1 MGSELLGLLKM
12 DMYNRIGR
20 DCPFTGCLWSTLQLS
35 LEQESNVRVE
45 SGGER
50 KMTDWEGGIVA
61 RASLQRDGLKFA
73 VLPAVFWWTEDA
85 RRGNPERTGAL
96 GRAAFCGGPMFRPTV
111 G

>member
-1 MGSELLGLLKM
+1 MGTAHS
-12 DMYNRIGR
+12 N
-20 DCPFTGCLWSTLQLS
+20 TSQGCLWSTSQPS
-35 LEQESNVRVE
+35 LEHESNVRME

-61 RASLQRDGLKFA
+61 RASLRRDGLKFA
-73 VLPAVFWWTEDA
+73 VLPAAFWWTEDA